1 MAAGFESYYS
11 ELDTNINQFETK
23 LGKDIPMAFRDSML
37 QAMKD
42 ISGGTKSVK
51 DALLGAATSFLQRI
65 NDALMGNMADKL
77 TRGLLGGAFDL
88 SGQSMKYVERAS
100 GGPIVGGSGTKD
112 DVPAM
117 LMGGEYVINKKAA
130 SKYGKSFLDRLN
142 SGKIQGFANGGM
154 VGFQEADLKD
164 LVVNPKKYTPYGQT
178 RVGDMSFD
186 ESGKVIGLSSYKG
199 KEEDKQMALMKA
211 QSDFYAKNQQTGE
224 GGFFMPGERGAGA
237 IMGQKNLLA
246 YATQQTT
253 GTQFDKIGPQ
263 GINLSAG
270 SGNFTLFGLRNQE
283 NSMNQQY
290 LESKQ
295 KAFDLYLEGIGA
307 TKEKFNIEEEARKRI
322 EEFKKQQEAQRKAQ
336 MKGMLVQIGMSVG
349 MAALGAAANSFGQGW
364 SSTAQ
369 AAAAEGGTAT
379 FGEKLMGGFTGGTM
393 GGETRGGLA
402 NMFSSSGYK
411 DFSVIGA
418 GQAGL
423 NNTEGLAMWDS
434 KSSSYVNM
442 SEDVFN
448 SRYGMAQNFG
458 RLGYDQLGTPVTY
471 GWQSPS
477 SSFSAPKLNP
487 MNLFKPSESYSSSRM
502 NMGDLG
508 FGGGD
513 AKDIFNPN
521 QSVTSLTPKEKD
533 LYLQKML
540 GNRRAAGG
548 YIPGNG
554 MGDNVPAM
562 LNGGEF
568 VISKQAA
575 QNIGYNNLQKMNSGG
590 GGSGGASDES
600 TSRIESKLEELVEK
614 VSGVGTINITVN
626 SDSSGKSKKE
636 EEDSSENQDRQN
648 REMARRI
655 KEVVMGVIKEEKRL
669 GGMLR

>member
-1 MAAGFESYYS
+1 
-11 ELDTNINQFETK
+11 
-23 LGKDIPMAFRDSML
+23 
-37 QAMKD
+37 
-42 ISGGTKSVK
+42 
-51 DALLGAATSFLQRI
+51 
-65 NDALMGNMADKL
+65 
-77 TRGLLGGAFDL
+77 
-88 SGQSMKYVERAS
+88 
-100 GGPIVGGSGTKD
+100 
-112 DVPAM
+112 
-117 LMGGEYVINKKAA
+117 
-130 SKYGKSFLDRLN
+130 
-142 SGKIQGFANGGM
+142 
-154 VGFQEADLKD
+154 
-164 LVVNPKKYTPYGQT
+164 
-178 RVGDMSFD
+178 
-186 ESGKVIGLSSYKG
+186 
-199 KEEDKQMALMKA
+199 
-211 QSDFYAKNQQTGE
+211 
-224 GGFFMPGERGAGA
+224 
-237 IMGQKNLLA
+237 
-246 YATQQTT
+246 
-253 GTQFDKIGPQ
+253 
-263 GINLSAG
+263 
-270 SGNFTLFGLRNQE
+270 
-283 NSMNQQY
+283 MNQQY
-290 LESKQ
+290 FESKQ

-322 EEFKKQQEAQRKAQ
+322 KEFKKQQEAQRKAQ
-336 MKGMLVQIGMSVG
+336 IKGMLVQIGISAA
-349 MAALGAAANSFGQGW
+349 MAGLSYAAERLETGWNS
-364 SSTAQ
+364 TNQ
-369 AAAAEGGTAT
+369 AAAAEGRTAT
-379 FGEKLMGGFTGGTM
+379 FGEKLQGSFTGGTL
-393 GGETRGGLA
+393 GGETRGGLF
-402 NMFSSSGYK
+402 NFGSSGGK

-423 NNTEGLAMWDS
+423 SNTEGLAMWDS
-434 KSSSYVNM
+434 KSNSYVNM
-442 SEDVFN
+442 KEDVFN